1 MSSIDIKPIERRNFS
16 VKETA
21 AIINV
26 SKEVVYELIRTKDL
40 RCMRI
45 PSIKVPDFEI
55 DRFLHH
61 TLENNIDYSDILRK
75 NSTN

>member
-1 MSSIDIKPIERRNFS
+1 MRAIERRNFS

-21 AIINV
+21 AILNV
-26 SKEVVYELIRTKDL
+26 STDVVYELIRTNEL

-45 PSIKVPDFEI
+45 PLIKVPDFEI

-61 TLENNIDYSDILRK
+61 TLENNIDYSNILK
-75 NSTN
+75 KEKSIDAST

>member
-1 MSSIDIKPIERRNFS
+1 MSKAEVRTIERRNFS

-26 SKEVVYELIRTKDL
+26 STEVVYELIRLEELKS
-40 RCMRI
+40 MRI
-45 PSIKVPDFEI
+45 PLIKVPDFEI

-61 TLENNIDYSDILRK
+61 TYRK
-75 NSTN
+75 